1 MFPAIVLVIVGLWSA
16 AATINAFRPFRQTL
30 LLFPSMFWSWL
41 VIGLPLQHV
50 ALQIVITGLLIWW
63 GALDHAIGWVGLVL
77 LVASWIGSAFL
88 VVKTR
93 KSSEVVD
100 ATLDAHDIART
111 GIPVAKWRTVLA
123 APFRGRDIEKIAN
136 VPYRSIAG
144 RVLKLDVYRPREG
157 SAGGPALLYIHGGGW
172 TVGDKRE
179 QGLPLLHHMARNGWV
194 CFTAN
199 YRLSPGAT
207 FPDHLIDVK
216 AALAWIREH
225 GTQYGADPSFVAV
238 SGGSAGGH
246 LAALV
251 GLTENDDC
259 YQPGFESADTSVQAV
274 VSIYGVYDA
283 TNRFGAQRD
292 QYLSMLM
299 EPLVI
304 KAFIADEPE
313 RFREASPL
321 DRVHPDVPPFLIV
334 QGDRDTL
341 APVVEARAFV
351 DELNKRAHTRVLY
364 MEFPGAQHI
373 FDMFYSYQSAQMVE
387 GVLAFLTHE
396 YAASGGADGSS
407 PAH

>member
-1 MFPAIVLVIVGLWSA
+1 MFPAILLFIVGLWSV
-16 AATINAFRPFRQTL
+16 AATFNAFRPFRQTL

-50 ALQIVITGLLIWW
+50 ALQMVIAGLLIWW
-63 GALDHAIGWVGLVL
+63 GALDSAAGWIGLVL
-77 LVASWIGSAFL
+77 LAVSWIGSVIL
-88 VVKTR
+88 VMKTR
-93 KSSEVVD
+93 KSSQVVD
-100 ATLDAHDIART
+100 AALDAHGISRT
-111 GIPVAKWRTVLA
+111 GIPVAKWRTVIA
-123 APFRGRDIEKIAN
+123 APFRGHDVEKIAN
-136 VPYRSIAG
+136 VPFRRVAG
-144 RVLKLDVYRPREG
+144 RVLKLDVYRP
-157 SAGGPALLYIHGGGW
+157 SAGATGRPALLYIHGGGW

-207 FPDHLIDVK
+207 FPDHLVDAK

-225 GTQYGADPSFVAV
+225 GVEYGADPSFVAV

-251 GLTENDDC
+251 GLTENDDR
-259 YQPGFESADTSVQAV
+259 YQPGFESVDTSVQAV
-274 VSIYGVYDA
+274 VPIYGVYDA
-283 TNRFGAQRD
+283 TNRLGVQSD
-292 QYLSMLM
+292 QYVPLLM

-304 KAFIADEPE
+304 KAFLADEPE

-321 DRVHPDVPPFLIV
+321 DRVHPAVPPFLVI

-341 APVVEARAFV
+341 APVAEARAFV
-351 DELNKRAHTRVLY
+351 DALNGQSDVRVLY

-373 FDMFYSYQSAQMVE
+373 FDLFYSSQSAQMVE
-387 GVLAFLTHE
+387 GTLAFLNDE
-396 YAASGGADGSS
+396 YVASQRSET
-407 PAH
+407 PEPTT

>member
-1 MFPAIVLVIVGLWSA
+1 MFAAIVLFVVGLWSA

-50 ALQIVITGLLIWW
+50 ALQMIITGLLIWW
-63 GALDHAIGWVGLVL
+63 GALDHALGWIGLAL
-77 LVASWIGSAFL
+77 LVASWIGSAVL
-88 VVKTR
+88 VMKTR
-93 KSSEVVD
+93 KSRAIVD
-100 ATLDAHDIART
+100 TTLDAHGIQRT
-111 GIPVAKWRTVLA
+111 GIPVATWRTVLA
-123 APFRGRDIEKIAN
+123 APFRGRDVEKIAN
-136 VPYRSIAG
+136 VPYRTVAG
-144 RVLKLDVYRPREG
+144 RVLKLDVYRPATGAVGR
-157 SAGGPALLYIHGGGW
+157 PALLYVHGGGW

-207 FPDHLIDVK
+207 FPDHLVDVK

-225 GTQYGADPSFVAV
+225 GAEYGADPSFIAV

-251 GLTENDDC
+251 GLTENEAR
-259 YQPGFESADTSVQAV
+259 YQPGFESVETSVQAAV
-274 VSIYGVYDA
+274 PIYGVYDA
-283 TNRFGAQRD
+283 TNRFGAQSE
-292 QYLSMLM
+292 QYVPLLM

-304 KAFIADEPE
+304 KAFLDDEPDK
-313 RFREASPL
+313 FRDASPL
-321 DRVHPDVPPFLIV
+321 DRVHADAPPFLVI

-341 APVVEARAFV
+341 APMVEARAFV
-351 DELNKRAHTRVLY
+351 ERLDDQSTSRVLY

-373 FDMFYSYQSAQMVE
+373 FDLFYSHQSAQMVE
-387 GVLAFLTHE
+387 GVLAFLNDE
-396 YAASGGADGSS
+396 YATAHQADTRG
-407 PAH
+407 PTA

>member
-1 MFPAIVLVIVGLWSA
+1 MFSAIVLLVVGLWSA
-16 AATINAFRPFRQTL
+16 AATVNAFRPFRQTL

-50 ALQIVITGLLIWW
+50 ALQMVVAGLLIWW
-63 GALDHAIGWVGLVL
+63 GALDHAIGWIGLVL
-77 LVASWIGSAFL
+77 LVASWIGSAVL
-88 VVKTR
+88 VTKTR

-100 ATLDAHDIART
+100 AALDAHDIQRS
-111 GIPVAKWRTVLA
+111 GLPVAKWRTVLA
-123 APFRGRDIEKIAN
+123 APFRGRDVEKIAN
-136 VPYRSIAG
+136 VPYRRVAG

-157 SAGGPALLYIHGGGW
+157 TVGRPALLYVHGGGW

-207 FPDHLIDVK
+207 FPDHLIDAK
-216 AALAWIREH
+216 AALAWIHEH
-225 GTQYGADPSFVAV
+225 GAEYGADPSFVAV

-251 GLTENDDC
+251 GLTENDAR
-259 YQPGFESADTSVQAV
+259 YQPGFEAADTSVEAV
-274 VSIYGVYDA
+274 VPIYGVYDA
-283 TNRFGAQRD
+283 TNRFGAQSD
-292 QYLSMLM
+292 QYVPLLM

-304 KAFIADEPE
+304 KAFLEDEPDK
-313 RFREASPL
+313 FHEASPL
-321 DRVHPDVPPFLIV
+321 DRVHADIPPFLVV

-351 DELNKRAHTRVLY
+351 EALNDQSTSRVLY

-373 FDMFYSYQSAQMVE
+373 FDLFYSHQSAQMIE
-387 GVLAFLTHE
+387 GVLGFLNDE
-396 YAASGGADGSS
+396 YAAAHRADPSE
-407 PAH
+407 PTP